1 MATLKVGGLTKRH
14 RNIAA
19 VNDVRFGVERAGT
32 TGCLRTLISMA
43 WCLLGTAPGGPKN
56 GRPMLS

>member
-19 VNDVRFGVERAGT
+19 VNDVRFGVERAGP

-43 WCLLGTAPGGPKN
+43 LCRLWAQRRAAQETN
-56 GRPMLS
+56 DRY